1 MEKKTITPVDVIKK
15 IIIALV
21 VIVDAY
27 PIFWLFT
34 CAFKKSSEF
43 VTKPSFALP
52 EGLYLKNFSDQ
63 RKHGSVL
70 QKQFDLYSTGACFYC
85 NLKYD
90 HRICSNTDGMEN
102 EKLLCRLFPS
112 GTYGSGCN
120 CTASTVSDLQ

>member
-52 EGLYLKNFSDQ
+52 EGLYLKNFSEAWT
-63 RKHGSVL
+63 RGNMG
-70 QKQFDLYSTGACFYC
+70 LYFRNSTGTCFYC
-85 NLKYD
+85 NFKYD

-102 EKLLCRLFPS
+102 EKFLCRLFPS

>member
-52 EGLYLKNFSDQ
+52 EGLYLKNFSEAWT
-63 RKHGSVL
+63 RGNMG
-70 QKQFDLYSTGACFYC
+70 LYFRNSLIYTALALVFIVILSMTIGFAV
-85 NLKYD
+85 
-90 HRICSNTDGMEN
+90 TQMEWKMKN
-102 EKLLCRLFPS
+102 FLMH
-112 GTYGSGCN
+112 
-120 CTASTVSDLQ
+120 